1 MGLRR
6 AMLLLLVAATAA
18 RRLSPS
24 PVAPASKERSGKK
37 KVLML
42 ISDTGGGHRAS
53 AHALEAAML
62 KEMDMEAAARAEAK
76 VQPLPSRPVA
86 LYWAAPHRTTV
97 SAAARAASMAPE
109 SPRTFA
115 PLTSSP
121 SSPATSRSA
130 DRACAPAWRVLR

>member
-1 MGLRR
+1 
-6 AMLLLLVAATAA
+6 MLLLLVAATAA

-62 KEMDMEAAARAEAK
+62 KEMDMEVKVVDVWTEYGRFPWNKMAAGYPFCCKYPAI
-76 VQPLPSRPVA
+76 PSLLSA
-86 LYWAAPHRTTV
+86 TTAAPATRF
-97 SAAARAASMAPE
+97 SL
-109 SPRTFA
+109 
-115 PLTSSP
+115 PL
-121 SSPATSRSA
+121 RE
-130 DRACAPAWRVLR
+130 REFRFR